1 MAEGLYT
8 SFSVS
13 GPVWVPAERG
23 CKAAVVRSAA
33 ADEGSVVIG
42 GGSGDGVCAR
52 AVQCVCGGGLLYNC
66 STGGPPPGFAYG
78 QALGSHHINT
88 AFVALGRACT
98 RCARIMI

>member
-52 AVQCVCGGGLLYNC
+52 AVQCVCVVGGCYIIVQRVVPLL
-66 STGGPPPGFAYG
+66 
-78 QALGSHHINT
+78 AL
-88 AFVALGRACT
+88 LMGRH
-98 RCARIMI
+98 